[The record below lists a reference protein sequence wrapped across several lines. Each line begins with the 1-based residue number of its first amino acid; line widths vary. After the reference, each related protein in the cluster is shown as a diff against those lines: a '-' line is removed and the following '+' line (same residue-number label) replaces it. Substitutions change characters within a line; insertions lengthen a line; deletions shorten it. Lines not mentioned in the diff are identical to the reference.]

1 MTSFPLRARLALAVV
16 AATVVVA
23 GCSVTRPAPVKGT
36 FLLDP
41 PVPAAVAKTQP
52 TALRMGTITVAAPFR
67 GRTFVSREGE
77 LRYESDFYNEFLVAP
92 ATMVGELT
100 GRALERA
107 KVFALVAPAASTA
120 DADWLLDGFVTSLF
134 VDARD
139 PAKMAAEVEISYYL
153 FRADAGG
160 GMPVWTQTYRQR
172 VPLAA
177 STAQAYAAA
186 LNVAFGQIF
195 ADLARDLSTAN
206 LPKRG

>member
-1 MTSFPLRARLALAVV
+1 MKSFPLRARLALAVV
-16 AATVVVA
+16 AAVVVA
-23 GCSVTRPAPVKGT
+23 GCSVTRPSPVKGT

-41 PVPAAVAKTQP
+41 PAPAAVAKTQP
-52 TALRMGTITVAAPFR
+52 TSLRMGTITVAAPFR

-92 ATMVGELT
+92 ATMIGELT

-107 KVFALVAPAASTA
+107 KVFALVAPSASTA
-120 DADWLLDGFVTSLF
+120 DADWLLDGFVASLY

-153 FRADAGG
+153 FRTESGG

-172 VPLAA
+172 VPLSAT
-177 STAQAYAAA
+177 TAQAYAAA
-186 LNVAFGQIF
+186 LNAAFGQIF
-195 ADLARDLSTAN
+195 ADLARDLSAAN